1 MPNLHMPQ
9 LSTVIKTF
17 FFILVVG
24 LLFYDN
30 SVDFKPIKTFLS
42 TEPFLFELGSFKIS
56 AYSLLKGLLLIVFLI
71 MAADLLI
78 DYVERAVKNMKG
90 IRAANRALFIKV
102 FQVGVYFLA
111 FIIGIEVLNVDIK
124 SLALLGGALAIGIG
138 FGLQKITSNFISG
151 LILLFEKSVEEGR
164 SLVEFE
170 DGAFGLVTFMGAR
183 YTLVETFDSK
193 EIMVPNED
201 FISSRVINWTYSNKL
216 ARMYVKIGVSYKSD
230 IELAKKLI
238 LKAALKSK
246 KISQVKKPEC
256 YLIEYGE
263 SSVNFELFFWVD
275 NVIHDRFAP
284 RDDVLFLVW
293 NAFKENNIEIPFPQ
307 RDVHIKEGGAR
318 K

>member
-1 MPNLHMPQ
+1 MPNLQMPQ
-9 LSTVIKTF
+9 LSTLIKTF

-30 SVDFKPIKTFLS
+30 SADFKPIKTFLS
-42 TEPFLFELGSFKIS
+42 TEPLLFQLGNFKLSVYAI
-56 AYSLLKGLLLIVFLI
+56 LKGILLIIFLI

-78 DYVERAVKNMKG
+78 DFVERAVKNMKRV
-90 IRAANRALFIKV
+90 RAANRALIVKV
-102 FQVGVYFLA
+102 FQVSVYFLA
-111 FIIGIEVLNVDIK
+111 FIIGIEILDVDIK

-151 LILLFEKSVEEGR
+151 LILLFEKSVEEGH

-183 YTLVETFDSK
+183 YTLVETFDAK

-216 ARMYVKIGVSYKSD
+216 ARMSVRIGVSYKSD

-238 LKAALKSK
+238 LQAAMKSK

-256 YLIEYGE
+256 FLIEYGE
-263 SSVNFELFFWVD
+263 SSVNFDLFFWVD

-284 RDDVLFLVW
+284 RDDVLFMIW
-293 NAFKENNIEIPFPQ
+293 RSFKENNIQIPFPQ